1 MVCYLT
7 TLLLGKEQSNMS
19 NSIII
24 IGAGQAAASCA
35 ARLRQKNQSCEI
47 TIIGEEP
54 HLPYQRPPLSK
65 KYATGDMT
73 LDQLLLRPEDWYEQN
88 QISCISNQRVT
99 SVDTTQKTA
108 TLENSETLSWDK
120 LVFATGSKARALPD
134 AIGGNLNSVYLLR
147 SLDDA
152 DNFAGELLENRRV
165 VIVGG
170 GYIGLEAAAVC
181 ASRGLKVTLIEAA
194 DRILQRVACSNT
206 SDWFRSLHTSR
217 GVTIHEGVGLETF
230 EGSEGK
236 ISAAILADGTR
247 IDADFALVGIG
258 IIPNAEIALD
268 AGLEVE
274 GGIIANEYCQ
284 TSNPDIYAAG
294 DCAAFQYKDEV
305 TRLESVQNAIDQAE
319 CAADNIAGEA
329 REYKPYPWFWSD
341 QYDVKLQIAGL
352 NRGYDKIITRVGDRE
367 GSMAHFYF
375 KGDTFLAVDAMNDP
389 RTYMVGKK
397 MLEAGK
403 NITREQAADKS
414 IQLKSLL

>member
-1 MVCYLT
+1 MP
-7 TLLLGKEQSNMS
+7 

-35 ARLRQKNQSCEI
+35 ARLRQKDSNCEI
-47 TIIGEEP
+47 TIIGDEP

-73 LDQLLLRPEDWYEQN
+73 LDQLLLRPVEWYEQN
-88 QISCISNQRVT
+88 QITCITHQRVK
-99 SVDTTQKTA
+99 SVDTNAKTVN
-108 TLENSETLSWDK
+108 LENAETLNWDK
-120 LVFATGSKARALPD
+120 LVFATGSRARSLPD
-134 AIGGNLNSVYLLR
+134 AIGGNLSGVYLLR
-147 SLDDA
+147 NLEDA
-152 DNFAGELLENRRV
+152 DNFADELVENRRV

-194 DRILQRVACSNT
+194 ERILQRVACEETSN
-206 SDWFRSLHTSR
+206 WFKTLHASH
-217 GVTIHEGVGLETF
+217 GVTIHEGTGLQKF
-230 EGSEGK
+230 DKKDGK
-236 ISAAILADGTR
+236 VSAAILADGTR
-247 IDADFALVGIG
+247 IEADFALVGIG
-258 IIPNAEIALD
+258 IIPNAELAQD
-268 AGLEVE
+268 AGLTAEA
-274 GGIIANEYCQ
+274 GIVTNQYCQ

-294 DCAAFQYKDEV
+294 DCAAFDYKNAP

-319 CAADNIAGEA
+319 CAADNIAGETRA
-329 REYKPYPWFWSD
+329 YEPYPWFWSD

-352 NRGYDKIITRVGDRE
+352 NRGYDTIVAREGDRE

-375 KGDTFLAVDAMNDP
+375 KGETFIAVDAMNDP

-403 NITREQAADKS
+403 NITPAQARDKS
-414 IQLKSLL
+414 IELKSLLQS

>member
-1 MVCYLT
+1 
-7 TLLLGKEQSNMS
+7 MS

-24 IGAGQAAASCA
+24 IGAGQASASCA
-35 ARLRQKNQSCEI
+35 ARLRQKNQSYKI

-54 HLPYQRPPLSK
+54 YLPYQRPPLSK

-88 QISCISNQRVT
+88 KIRFIPNQRVT
-99 SVDTTQKTA
+99 SVNPSQKTVMLA
-108 TLENSETLSWDK
+108 NADILSWDK
-120 LVFATGSKARALPD
+120 LVFTTGSSARALPD
-134 AIGGNLNSVYLLR
+134 AIGGNLGGVYLLR

-152 DNFAGELLENRRV
+152 DNFADELIENRNV

-194 DRILQRVACSNT
+194 DRILQRVACSKT
-206 SDWFRSLHTSR
+206 SDWFRTLHSSHN
-217 GVTIHEGVGLETF
+217 VTIHEGLGLDRLEATDNKVTTAVL
-230 EGSEGK
+230 SN
-236 ISAAILADGTR
+236 GTR
-247 IDADFALVGIG
+247 LEADFVLVGIG
-258 IIPNAEIALD
+258 IIPNAELAAE
-268 AGLEVE
+268 AGLKVD
-274 GGIIANEYCQ
+274 GGILVNQHCQ

-294 DCAAFQYKDEV
+294 DCAAFQYRGEL

-319 CAADNIAGEA
+319 CVADKILDESRN
-329 REYKPYPWFWSD
+329 YNPYPWFWSD

-352 NRGYDKIITRVGDRE
+352 NRGYDEIITRIGDRE

-375 KGDTFLAVDAMNDP
+375 KNDRFIAVDAMNDP

-403 NITREQAADKS
+403 NITPEQAADKT
-414 IQLKSLL
+414 IELKSLL

>member
-1 MVCYLT
+1 MP
-7 TLLLGKEQSNMS
+7 

-24 IGAGQAAASCA
+24 VGAGQAAASCA
-35 ARLRQKNQSCEI
+35 ARLRQKDSTCKI
-47 TIIGEEP
+47 IIIGDEP

-73 LDQLLLRPEDWYEQN
+73 LDQLLLRPAEWYEQN
-88 QISCISNQRVT
+88 QVTCITNQRVQ
-99 SVDTTQKTA
+99 SIDTTSKTVS
-108 TLENSETLSWDK
+108 LENSKTLSWDK
-120 LVFATGSKARALPD
+120 LVFATGSRARSLPD
-134 AIGGNLNSVYLLR
+134 TIGGNLKGVYLLR
-147 SLDDA
+147 DLQDA
-152 DNFAGELLENRRV
+152 DDFSGELVENRRV

-194 DRILQRVACSNT
+194 ERILQRVACEETSN
-206 SDWFRSLHTSR
+206 WFKALHTSH
-217 GVTIHEGVGLETF
+217 GVTIHEGTGLQKF
-230 EGSEGK
+230 EDDNGQ
-236 ISAAILADGTR
+236 IAAVILSDGTR
-247 IDADFALVGIG
+247 IEMDFALVGIG
-258 IIPNAEIALD
+258 IIPNAELGQT

-274 GGIIANEYCQ
+274 AGIVTNQYCQ

-294 DCAAFQYKDEV
+294 DCAAFNYKNEP

-319 CAADNIAGEA
+319 CVADNIAGEPRA
-329 REYKPYPWFWSD
+329 YEPYPWFWSD

-352 NRGYDKIITRVGDRE
+352 NRGYDAIVTREGDRE

-375 KGDTFLAVDAMNDP
+375 KGDMFIAVDAMNDP

-403 NITREQAADKS
+403 NITPVQAGDKS
-414 IQLKSLL
+414 IELKSLLQA